1 LLEAER
7 ALGVPRS
14 GIVQR
19 VVMLTDGQGGEPL
32 TTAERLKSCGVV
44 IDVIG
49 VGDSP
54 SNVNEPLLKKV
65 ASFIDGELHYRFIKD
80 HQSLIAHYT
89 QLAHKTK
96 TGT

>member
-1 LLEAER
+1 
-7 ALGVPRS
+7 
-14 GIVQR
+14 
-19 VVMLTDGQGGEPL
+19 MLTDGQGGEPL
-32 TTAERLKSCGVV
+32 ATAERLKSRGVV

-49 VGDSP
+49 VGKTP
-54 SNVNEPLLKKV
+54 SDVNEPLLKKV
-65 ASFIDGELHYRFIKD
+65 ASNIQGELHYRFIKD